1 MGKHQ
6 ASKQATVSEELS
18 QLNLNAA
25 GLDIGAEEIYG
36 CVPRDRDE
44 TPIRAFRTF
53 TADLHLLA
61 DWLEACGIESVAME
75 STGVYWI
82 PVFDVL
88 EARGFA
94 VSLVN
99 ARHLKNVPGRKSD
112 VADCEWLQRLHT
124 YGLLHSSFR
133 PEEEICALRAL
144 VRQRRSLVESRS
156 RQIQLMQKAME
167 QMNVK
172 LTEVVSDITGVT
184 GLSIIRAIIQGERN
198 PQKLA
203 KFRDPK
209 CKKSAEEI
217 ALALEGTY
225 QSEHLFALRQALA
238 AFDFYG
244 QQLLECDQM
253 IETQY
258 AKMPDSPPGEDTS
271 PPKVNQ
277 QKRRKNQ
284 PHFDLTSTLYQ
295 HVGVDL
301 TEIDGIEALTAQT
314 ILSEIG
320 LDMSRWPTVKH
331 FTSWLGLSPNNKI
344 SGGKVLG
351 SRTKKTKNRA
361 TLALRVAAQ
370 SLHRSDSALGAFYRR
385 MRAKHGPAKAI
396 TATAHK
402 LARIVYYML
411 RNRTPYQDPGAA
423 QYEQQHRERVIRN
436 LKRKAAQLGLQVT
449 TAEITT
455 DNQPLTLEQ
464 AVVS

>member
-244 QQLLECDQM
+244 QQLFECDQM